1 MARETAFHPITSRTA
16 AGFTDEAGWLW
27 VTNFGDVDAEYRAIR
42 EGVGMWDLSPLNKW
56 EFSGPDAFE
65 AAQRIHTNDILGMT
79 PGQVR
84 YGAFVDEEGLVVDDG
99 TVFRFEDHLWVCTNS
114 NEREEYF
121 EAATKGLDVQISYIA
136 PDLPSMQIQ
145 GPKSRDL
152 LRSITEAEL
161 DALRYFR
168 FLPDPVRVGGV
179 PVWLSRTGFSG
190 ELGYEVFLR
199 PEHASALWEAV
210 RGAGATPYGADVIE
224 PIRVEVGMIVTD
236 YDYEPHQRTPYD
248 LGLDRFV
255 ALHELNMGTEALATI
270 AGDPPNRFRT
280 VRLEGERLPAY
291 GASRRTRGPG
301 GRRPDVAGAQPPVRT
316 DRPGDPAARRRR
328 ARHAGGGHRRRGRDR
343 RHGRRGVDPRSEQG
357 AAARVARGR
366 KTGEGGSTR

>member
-121 EAATKGLDVQISYIA
+121 EVATKGLDVRISYIA

-152 LRSITEAEL
+152 LRSITDAEL

-199 PEHASALWEAV
+199 PEHAPALWEAV

-270 AGDPPNRFRT
+270 AADPPNRFRT

-291 GASRRTRGPG
+291 GATVGREGREVGVLTSPARSPRFGSIGLAILQREAAEPG
-301 GRRPDVAGAQPPVRT
+301 TPVDVTDDEGSIGGTVDVASILDPNKE
-316 DRPGDPAARRRR
+316 RPR
-328 ARHAGGGHRRRGRDR
+328 A
-343 RHGRRGVDPRSEQG
+343 
-357 AAARVARGR
+357 
-366 KTGEGGSTR
+366 